1 MKLHSRLSLVVTTII
16 LITSIAVGAFSINS
30 SYRNQLNLLD
40 SIISKVVEQLKN
52 SQEDS
57 LLLATYLADESDL
70 NFSVSYVSAEG
81 SLISLNDN
89 ELELIET
96 PSIKQIRS
104 SLNSAITIDQ
114 VRVRSF
120 EISEN
125 EFLLLYYSLIDTEK
139 TKDENIKYL
148 IIFTFLIMFFAFLS
162 VYLIFRK
169 DFELNSI
176 AKTLQKNQEKM
187 KNFIGDASHELKTP
201 LTVIKGYFELLEKT
215 NSDIGKADK
224 YRQRIHSEILRMQE
238 IIDDLLLITELDEL
252 REAADSP
259 VCISDLIE
267 KHLFDLGNLQPSR
280 VLKNNIAPEIYV
292 RIKEFYL
299 DQLFSNIFSNII
311 RYTPE
316 NSKVEVNLTHSSNQV
331 QITIDDSGPGLPN
344 EYYSDGIQAFS
355 RFDKSRSRESG
366 GSGLGMTIIH
376 KIVNK
381 NDGSV
386 KLSLSKF
393 GGLRMTITLTKG

>member
-1 MKLHSRLSLVVTTII
+1 
-16 LITSIAVGAFSINS
+16 
-30 SYRNQLNLLD
+30 
-40 SIISKVVEQLKN
+40 
-52 SQEDS
+52 
-57 LLLATYLADESDL
+57 
-70 NFSVSYVSAEG
+70 
-81 SLISLNDN
+81 
-89 ELELIET
+89 
-96 PSIKQIRS
+96 
-104 SLNSAITIDQ
+104 
-114 VRVRSF
+114 
-120 EISEN
+120 
-125 EFLLLYYSLIDTEK
+125 
-139 TKDENIKYL
+139 
-148 IIFTFLIMFFAFLS
+148 
-162 VYLIFRK
+162 
-169 DFELNSI
+169 
-176 AKTLQKNQEKM
+176 
-187 KNFIGDASHELKTP
+187 
-201 LTVIKGYFELLEKT
+201 
-215 NSDIGKADK
+215 
-224 YRQRIHSEILRMQE
+224 
-238 IIDDLLLITELDEL
+238 
-252 REAADSP
+252 
-259 VCISDLIE
+259 
-267 KHLFDLGNLQPSR
+267 LFDLGNLQPSR